1 VPFKGEFM
9 AELHSIDEVLEF
21 AIAREVEAHELYMYL
36 AQRVESLAMRRICEE
51 FASTELEHKAKL
63 ELEMMKAGKVVS
75 ERGQPVFN
83 ISDYIGQA
91 GNPIDMN
98 YKELL
103 VFAIK
108 KEETS
113 VRLYSDLA
121 NILGDKES
129 REVLLALA
137 DEENQHRLQ
146 FEIEYNVIKN
156 K

>member
-1 VPFKGEFM
+1 MTFKGDFM

-63 ELEMMKAGKVVS
+63 EFELMKTGKVVS
-75 ERGQPVFN
+75 ESAQPVFS
-83 ISDYIGQA
+83 ISDHIGQA
-91 GNPIDMN
+91 GNPMDMN

-113 VRLYSDLA
+113 IRLYNDLA
-121 NILGDKES
+121 NAVGDEES
-129 REVLLALA
+129 REMLLALA
-137 DEENQHRLQ
+137 NEENQHRLR
-146 FEIEYNVIKN
+146 FELEYNVVKN
-156 K
+156 E

>member
-1 VPFKGEFM
+1 M
-9 AELHSIDEVLEF
+9 AELHSIDEILEF
-21 AIAREVEAHELYMYL
+21 AIAREVEAYELYMYIAQRAETLVMRKVCEEL
-36 AQRVESLAMRRICEE
+36 AQE
-51 FASTELEHKAKL
+51 ELEHKAKL
-63 ELEMMKAGKVVS
+63 ELEVMKTGKVVS
-75 ERGQPVFN
+75 EAGQPVLN
-83 ISDYIGQA
+83 ISDYISEP

-121 NILGDKES
+121 NIVGDEES

-137 DEENQHRLQ
+137 DEENQHRLR
-146 FEIEYNVIKN
+146 FELEYNVIKN
-156 K
+156 E

>member
-1 VPFKGEFM
+1 M

-21 AIAREVEAHELYMYL
+21 AIAREVEAYELYMYI
-36 AQRVESLAMRRICEE
+36 AQRAEALVMRKVCEE
-51 FASTELEHKAKL
+51 LAKEELEHKAKL

-75 ERGQPVFN
+75 ERGQPALN

-91 GNPIDMN
+91 GKPIDMN

-103 VFAIK
+103 VFAVK

-121 NILGDKES
+121 NIVGDEES
-129 REVLLALA
+129 REVLLVLA
-137 DEENQHRLQ
+137 NEENQHRLR
-146 FEIEYNVIKN
+146 FEIEYNIIKN

>member
-1 VPFKGEFM
+1 M
-9 AELHSIDEVLEF
+9 AELHSIDEILEF
-21 AIAREVEAHELYMYL
+21 AIAREMEAYELYVYIAQRAETLVMRKVCEEL
-36 AQRVESLAMRRICEE
+36 AQE
-51 FASTELEHKAKL
+51 ELEHKAKL
-63 ELEMMKAGKVVS
+63 ELELMKAGKVVS
-75 ERGQPVFN
+75 DAWQPVLD

-91 GNPIDMN
+91 GDPIDMN

-121 NILGDKES
+121 NIVGDEES
-129 REVLLALA
+129 REALLALA
-137 DEENQHRLQ
+137 DEENQHRLR
-146 FEIEYNVIKN
+146 FEIEYNITKN

>member
-1 VPFKGEFM
+1 M

-21 AIAREVEAHELYMYL
+21 AIAREVEAYELYTYI
-36 AQRVESLAMRRICEE
+36 AQRARTLVIRKVCEE
-51 FASTELEHKAKL
+51 FAKEELEHKAKL

-75 ERGQPVFN
+75 QSGQPVLN
-83 ISDYIGQA
+83 MSDYIGEP
-91 GNPIDMN
+91 GDPIDMN
-98 YKELL
+98 YRELL
-103 VFAIK
+103 VFAMK

-121 NILGDKES
+121 NIVGEEES

-137 DEENQHRLQ
+137 DEENQHRLR
-146 FEIEYNVIKN
+146 FELEYNIIKN